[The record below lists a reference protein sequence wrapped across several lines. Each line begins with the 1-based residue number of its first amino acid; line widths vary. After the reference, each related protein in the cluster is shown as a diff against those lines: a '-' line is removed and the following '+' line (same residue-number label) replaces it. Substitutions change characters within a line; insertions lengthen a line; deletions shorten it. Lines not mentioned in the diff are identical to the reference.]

1 MMDDNKKTFIQ
12 EARRK
17 QIIKT
22 SVERIATQG
31 YGNTSLDDI
40 AKSAGI
46 SKSVIAYHFK
56 HKDNLIRQTAN
67 SLLEE
72 LSEYVRKEIDLYDS
86 AADKMRVY
94 IKSNFKFLIINRNNF
109 LVSLDIGLNI
119 KPWEDQNLFS
129 LITYVGCQKRI
140 QNILKYGL
148 KTGEFREDIDLDAIA
163 SIVQGAIDGISLQWI
178 FAEELVSIDKCQD
191 NLICMLEG
199 IILREQ

>member
-1 MMDDNKKTFIQ
+1 MDENKISFIQ

-72 LSEYVRKEIDLYDS
+72 LSEYVRKEIDLFDS
-86 AADKMRVY
+86 AADKMKVY
-94 IKSNFKFLIINRNNF
+94 IKSNFDFLKINRNNF
-109 LVSLDIGLNI
+109 LVSLDIGINI
-119 KPWEDQNLFS
+119 KPWEDQNLFT
-129 LITYVGCQKRI
+129 LISYIGCQKRI
-140 QNILKYGL
+140 QNILKYGV
-148 KTGEFREDIDLDAIA
+148 KTGEFKEDIDLDAIA

-178 FAEELVSIDKCQD
+178 FAEELVLLDQCQD
-191 NLICMLEG
+191 NLISMLEG
-199 IILREQ
+199 IILKEQ